1 MANLIAIHA
10 IGVKDKSR
18 LVPIWDYANPGA
30 GYTPQHPGKLI
41 QPGTRFPS
49 TELEGGDAE
58 GARLV
63 ASGAAR
69 WA

>member
-1 MANLIAIHA
+1 MGDLIAIHA
-10 IGVKDKSR
+10 IGVRDRSR
-18 LVPIWDYANPGA
+18 LAPIWNYGKPNTGWTQQNPV
-30 GYTPQHPGKLI
+30 KFI
-41 QPGTRFPS
+41 QPGSRFPS
-49 TELEGGDAE
+49 TELEGGDTE

>member
-1 MANLIAIHA
+1 MADLLAIHA

-18 LVPIWDYANPGA
+18 RELIWNYASPGS
-30 GYTPQHPGKLI
+30 GYTPQNPVKMIDPGV
-41 QPGTRFPS
+41 RFS
-49 TELEGGDAE
+49 SAELEGGDTEA
-58 GARLV
+58 ARLV